1 MNMPNQSESENDLN
15 VVFEKIQE
23 LAAKSDDGDYI
34 YRGEPKHYRKVSSSL
49 WRECSKTLDIDQFDI
64 KAIQDQML
72 EVVKSYTRYTPETE
86 DFEILTELQHY
97 GGQTNLI
104 DFTTDFLISL
114 FFACDGSHKTRG
126 RVVLFEKTEEKTKTY
141 GIEEPR
147 NPQTRVM
154 AQKSIFVQ
162 PPKGFIEP
170 EQYKTITIAKNLKQP
185 MLEYLRKHHGISTRT
200 IYNDLHGFIRN
211 QSIHQETY
219 IAFYKEATQPRE
231 DDSGFDRMDLPH

>member
-1 MNMPNQSESENDLN
+1 MNTLDQSESENDLN
-15 VVFEKIQE
+15 AVFEKIQE
-23 LAAKSDDGDYI
+23 IAAKSSDGDYI
-34 YRGEPKHYRKVSSSL
+34 YRGEPKHYQKVSSSL
-49 WRECSKTLDIDQFDI
+49 WRECSKTLGTEQFDI
-64 KAIQDQML
+64 NAIQDQML
-72 EVVKSYTRYTPETE
+72 KIVKSYTRYTPETE

-104 DFTTDFLISL
+104 DFTTDSLIAL

-126 RVVLFEKTEEKTKTY
+126 RVISFQKTEEKIEAY
-141 GIEEPR
+141 RIEEPR

-170 EQYKTITIAKNLKQP
+170 EEYKTITITKSLKQP
-185 MLEYLRKHHGISTRT
+185 ILDYLRKHHGISTRT

-219 IAFYKEATQPRE
+219 MAIYKGATQPRE
-231 DDSGFDRMDLPH
+231 DDSGFDRMGSH

>member
-1 MNMPNQSESENDLN
+1 MNTPDQSEHQNDLN
-15 VVFEKIQE
+15 AVLKKIQE
-23 LAAKSDDGDYI
+23 IATKSSDGDYI
-34 YRGEPKHYRKVSSSL
+34 YRGEPKRYQKVSSSL
-49 WRECSKTLDIDQFDI
+49 WRECSTTLGTEQFDI
-64 KAIQDQML
+64 QAIQDQML

-114 FFACDGSHKTRG
+114 FFACDGSHKTCG
-126 RVVLFEKTEEKTKTY
+126 RVILFQKTEEKTKTY

-170 EQYKTITIAKNLKQP
+170 EQYKTITIAKKPQTT
-185 MLEYLRKHHGISTRT
+185 YAGIPTQAPRY
-200 IYNDLHGFIRN
+200 IY
-211 QSIHQETY
+211 
-219 IAFYKEATQPRE
+219 
-231 DDSGFDRMDLPH
+231 

>member
-1 MNMPNQSESENDLN
+1 MNLN
-15 VVFEKIQE
+15 AVFEKIQE
-23 LAAKSDDGDYI
+23 IAAKSSDGDYI
-34 YRGEPKHYRKVSSSL
+34 YRGEPKHYQKVSSSL
-49 WRECSKTLDIDQFDI
+49 WRECSKTLGTDQFDI
-64 KAIQDQML
+64 TAIQDQML
-72 EVVKSYTRYTPETE
+72 EVVKSYTRYTPEAE

-104 DFTTDFLISL
+104 DFTTDALIAL
-114 FFACDGSHKTRG
+114 FFACDGPHKTCG
-126 RVVLFEKTEEKTKTY
+126 RVILFQKTEEKTTRYRVK
-141 GIEEPR
+141 EPR

-170 EQYKTITIAKNLKQP
+170 EQYKTIMIAKNLKQP

-211 QSIHQETY
+211 QSSHQETY

-231 DDSGFDRMDLPH
+231 DDSGFDRIDLPH